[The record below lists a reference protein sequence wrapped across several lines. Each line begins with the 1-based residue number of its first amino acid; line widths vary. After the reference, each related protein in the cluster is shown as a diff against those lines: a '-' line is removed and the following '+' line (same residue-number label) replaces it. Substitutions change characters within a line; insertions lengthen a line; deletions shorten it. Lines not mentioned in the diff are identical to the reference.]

1 MMMPSP
7 TRASRSSGM
16 KIVWLLLRFV
26 VVVVA
31 SQRKLMLVFA
41 VATVIVQQKNEPVGT
56 VIFDAGE
63 KVGAI
68 SWVGSFVLLGY
79 YFGNRPY
86 VKKNFTMV
94 IVAIVVISVLPSVIE
109 IIRRKRRSDKRS
121 TPPTV

>member
-68 SWVGSFVLLGY
+68 SCVAPASEARVKLKLGMLA
-79 YFGNRPY
+79 
-86 VKKNFTMV
+86 MV
-94 IVAIVVISVLPSVIE
+94 VTVVQVDAEL
-109 IIRRKRRSDKRS
+109 
-121 TPPTV
+121 